1 MKEVGLVLE
10 GGGLRGVYTAGVLE
24 TFLQQNLMIPYVI
37 GVSAGACN
45 AASYISRQSGRNKIV
60 NVDLSSDPR
69 YISWRNFWRNRT
81 LFGMDFLFDEIPN
94 RLVPFDYDAFFQSE
108 QKFIVGTTDC
118 ETGEPIYFDKDPSL
132 DMLQVLR
139 ASSSLPFIS
148 PTVEIASR
156 ILLDGGIADPIP
168 LEKSIADGNKR
179 NIVVLTQRASYRK
192 DPFRANWLAKRVY
205 REFPR
210 LIELLATR
218 HEKYNQTLD
227 RIEQLEKEGKLF
239 VFRPSEPFEVGRVK
253 SKPEQSEALYEL
265 GRKDAIKR
273 LNELYT
279 WLENNS
285 CEY

>member
-1 MKEVGLVLE
+1 MKSVGLVLE
-10 GGGLRGVYTAGVLE
+10 GGGLRGVYTAGILE
-24 TFLQQNLMIPYVI
+24 TFLQEDLMIPYVI

-45 AASYISRQSGRNKIV
+45 AASYISRQSGRNKKV

-69 YISWRNFWRNRT
+69 YISWSNLWRHRT

-118 ETGEPIYFDKDPSL
+118 VTGEPVYFEKDPSL
-132 DMLQVLR
+132 DMIQVLR
-139 ASSSLPFIS
+139 ASSSLPFIA
-148 PTVEIASR
+148 PTVKIASR

-179 NIVVLTQRASYRK
+179 HIVVLTQRALYRK
-192 DPFRANWLAKRVY
+192 DPFQANWLAKRVY
-205 REFPR
+205 PEFPR
-210 LIELLATR
+210 LREILAIR

-227 RIEQLEKEGKLF
+227 RINQLEKDGKAF
-239 VFRPSEPFEVGRVK
+239 VFRPSEPFKVGRVK

-265 GRKDAIKR
+265 GRKDAHKR
-273 LNELYT
+273 LEELRN
-279 WLENNS
+279 WLLNG
-285 CEY
+285 